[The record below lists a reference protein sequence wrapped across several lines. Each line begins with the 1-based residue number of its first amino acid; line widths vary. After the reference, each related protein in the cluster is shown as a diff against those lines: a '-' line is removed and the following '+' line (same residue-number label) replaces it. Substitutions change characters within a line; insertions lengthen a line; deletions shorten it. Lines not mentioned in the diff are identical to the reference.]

1 MYYVSVAPTLLE
13 VLLKLLR
20 RVRKSVAADKWEKG
34 LVKVNIS
41 KKVFILDKYHMY
53 HDLKSYNI
61 LVQMLLYGGMYYC
74 AFHW

>member
-34 LVKVNIS
+34 LVKVNIIP
-41 KKVFILDKYHMY
+41 KVFILDKYH
-53 HDLKSYNI
+53 DLKSYILLIRSLFEISNI
-61 LVQMLLYGGMYYC
+61 TSQE
-74 AFHW
+74 HDE